1 MVWDEGS
8 KVTASVWFNKKKSIF
23 ADRIRINLVSM
34 IPRLLSNSIVNSLR
48 PGFVTGLF
56 GARRTGKTFL
66 MESLMERFETGK
78 VLMVQGE
85 NLDAAEILSSKR
97 LSLLKQFTS
106 GYDYL
111 FIDEAQKIPHIGI
124 NLKLIVDA
132 IPGISVFVTGSSAF
146 DLKNE
151 IGEPL
156 TGRSKYFYLYPVA
169 QLELKE
175 DFITAKENLESR
187 LIYGSYPQII
197 TSKTNLEKTDVLES
211 IKNGALLKDILTM
224 DNLKDS
230 TFIISLLRL
239 IAFQIGNDVS
249 ATELASGL
257 GVSKNTVTRYLD
269 LLEKCFIIF
278 SLQGFSRNLRKEITK
293 SRRYFF
299 WDNGVRNII
308 ISNFNRI
315 SHRDDTGRLWENY
328 CISERL
334 KRNHYLSNICNCY
347 FWRTYDQKEIDLI
360 EESGGML
367 EGTEFKWT
375 EKAVKPPREFLETYA
390 NSSYHVIHKENYLN
404 FIAR

>member
-1 MVWDEGS
+1 MIS
-8 KVTASVWFNKKKSIF
+8 
-23 ADRIRINLVSM
+23 RILT
-34 IPRLLSNSIVNSLR
+34 NSLMDSLR

-66 MESLMERFETGK
+66 MEHIKACLGPGK
-78 VLMVQGE
+78 TLMVQGE
-85 NLDAAEILSSKR
+85 NLDAAEILSSRR
-97 LSLLKQFTS
+97 LSLLTQFTA

-111 FIDEAQKIPHIGI
+111 FIDEAQKISSIGV

-132 IPGISVFVTGSSAF
+132 IPDIAVLVTGSSAF

-156 TGRSKYFYLYPVA
+156 TGRSKYFYLYPLA
-169 QLELKE
+169 QIELHE
-175 DFITAKENLESR
+175 DFLSSKENLESR
-187 LIYGSYPQII
+187 LIFGSYPQVI
-197 TSKTNLEKTDVLES
+197 TAKTNAEKMDVLES
-211 IKNGALLKDILTM
+211 IKNGALIKDILTL

-230 TFIISLLRL
+230 TFIMNLLRL

-269 LLEKCFIIF
+269 LLEKCYILF

-299 WDNGVRNII
+299 WDNGIRNVV
-308 ISNFNRI
+308 ISNFNRLSI
-315 SHRDDTGRLWENY
+315 RDDTGRLWENY

-334 KRNHYLSNICNCY
+334 KRNHYLARLCNYY

-360 EESGGML
+360 EESGGKL

-375 EKAVKPPREFLETYA
+375 EKTVKPPREFLETYS
-390 NSSYHVIHKENYLN
+390 NSSFRVIHKDNYLD
-404 FIAR
+404 FIT

>member
-1 MVWDEGS
+1 MIVR
-8 KVTASVWFNKKKSIF
+8 SI
-23 ADRIRINLVSM
+23 IN
-34 IPRLLSNSIVNSLR
+34 PLLDSLR

-66 MESLMERFETGK
+66 MNYIKEQSEECK
-78 VLMVQGE
+78 ILMVQGE
-85 NLDAAEILSSKR
+85 NLDVAEILSSRR
-97 LSLLKQFTS
+97 LSLLTQFTA

-111 FIDEAQKIPHIGI
+111 FIDEAQRIPSIGI

-132 IPGISVFVTGSSAF
+132 LPHISVFVTGSSAF

-169 QLELKE
+169 QLELNE
-175 DFITAKENLESR
+175 DFLSSKENLENR
-187 LIYGSYPQII
+187 LIYGSYPQVI
-197 TSKTNLEKTDVLES
+197 TSSTNQEKIDVLES
-211 IKNGALLKDILTM
+211 IKNGALIKDILTI

-230 TFIISLLRL
+230 IFIMNLLRL
-239 IAFQIGNDVS
+239 VAFQIGNDVS

-269 LLEKCFIIF
+269 LLEKCYILF

-299 WDNGVRNII
+299 WDNGIRNAV

-315 SHRDDTGRLWENY
+315 ALRDDIGRLWENY
-328 CISERL
+328 CSSERL
-334 KRNHYLSNICNCY
+334 KKNHYLAKSCNYY

-360 EESGGML
+360 EESGGNL
-367 EGTEFKWT
+367 EGTEFKWS
-375 EKAVKPPREFLETYA
+375 EKSIKPPKEFLETYE
-390 NSSYHVIHKENYLN
+390 NSSYRVIHKENYLD
-404 FIAR
+404 FIA

>member
-1 MVWDEGS
+1 MIVR
-8 KVTASVWFNKKKSIF
+8 SI
-23 ADRIRINLVSM
+23 IN
-34 IPRLLSNSIVNSLR
+34 PLLDSLR

-66 MESLMERFETGK
+66 MNYIKEQSEECK
-78 VLMVQGE
+78 ILMVQGE
-85 NLDAAEILSSKR
+85 NLDVAEILSSRR
-97 LSLLKQFTS
+97 LSLLTQFTA

-111 FIDEAQKIPHIGI
+111 FIDEAQRIPSIGI

-132 IPGISVFVTGSSAF
+132 LPHISVFVTGSSAF

-169 QLELKE
+169 QLELNE
-175 DFITAKENLESR
+175 DFLSSKENLENR
-187 LIYGSYPQII
+187 LIYGSYPQVI
-197 TSKTNLEKTDVLES
+197 TSSTNQEKIDVLES
-211 IKNGALLKDILTM
+211 IKNGALIKDILTI

-230 TFIISLLRL
+230 IFIMNLLRL
-239 IAFQIGNDVS
+239 VAFQIGNDVS

-269 LLEKCFIIF
+269 LLEKCYILF

-299 WDNGVRNII
+299 WDNGIRNAV

-315 SHRDDTGRLWENY
+315 ALRDDIGRLWENY

-334 KRNHYLSNICNCY
+334 KKNHYLAKSCNYY

-360 EESGGML
+360 EESGGNL
-367 EGTEFKWT
+367 EGTEFKWS
-375 EKAVKPPREFLETYA
+375 EKSIKPPKEFLETYE
-390 NSSYHVIHKENYLN
+390 NSSYRVIHKENYLD
-404 FIAR
+404 FIA